1 MPQGLD
7 EISRQIGRLEA
18 EAFASQ
24 QHRSLVSVKLDEIMT
39 ALAPLASLPAHIQ
52 AHSQEIDRLKAQS
65 NRVTGAIWAAG
76 AVGSLTTLLVSNARN
91 ILKMFGVGS

>member
-1 MPQGLD
+1 MPEGLD

-24 QHRSLVSVKLDEIMT
+24 QHRTLVSVKLDEIKA
-39 ALAPLASLPAHIQ
+39 ALAPLASLPTHIQ
-52 AHSQEIDRLKAQS
+52 AHCREIDELKAQS

-76 AVGSLTTLLVSNARN
+76 AVGSLTTLLVSNAKN
-91 ILKMFGVGS
+91 ILKMFGGGS